1 MVRRVANFNF
11 ENNGPREANFS
22 FTNDPPIKAVFK
34 IAPPTVNYELLINKP
49 KINHVELV
57 GDKSLEDL
65 GIILAIN
72 NLIEEHNTSE
82 TAHEFIRNLIA
93 QEVADR
99 EAADVVINGR
109 IDDEIQAR
117 ISADNVLQEY
127 INAEVEARLAADQIL
142 QTNIDNEA
150 RDREIADNSLHGEIT
165 AESLQR
171 EIQDNLLS
179 GRIDSEA
186 TARENADTNIN
197 SRIDDIDELIPAE
210 ASSSNKLTDTA
221 YVIDLIK
228 MNAASYRGS
237 WATWAAVPTDPNL
250 YPADAQ
256 GDRTPSAN
264 DYMIVTAD
272 ETQDGG
278 TWMYKYTG
286 TWDTEGKSGWRAE
299 YEIEKTPFTPE
310 QQAAID
316 SGITSALVTQIGV
329 NESDIEGINTTLSG
343 FGNIVTHNVAEFA
356 TAAQGAL
363 ADTAVQPEDL
373 GDGTITFIQG
383 DEEKGSITVNQKG
396 DTTIY
401 LDKGGDSLFNIDG
414 GVASSIYI
422 PDIQTID
429 CGGAQ
434 YEP

>member
-1 MVRRVANFNF
+1 MARRAFFQFEDNGPDKANFKF
-11 ENNGPREANFS
+11 
-22 FTNDPPIKAVFK
+22 DKCDKVKAVFK
-34 IAPPTVNYELLINKP
+34 IDPPTVNYELLINKP

-57 GDKSLEDL
+57 GDKSLEEL

-109 IDDEIQAR
+109 IDDEI
-117 ISADNVLQEY
+117 
-127 INAEVEARLAADQIL
+127 
-142 QTNIDNEA
+142 
-150 RDREIADNSLHGEIT
+150 RDREIADNNLHGEIT

-171 EIQDNLLS
+171 EIEDNLLS

-186 TARENADTNIN
+186 TARENADTALGNRIN
-197 SRIDDIDELIPAE
+197 SINDLIPAE
-210 ASSSNKLTDTA
+210 ASSSNKLADKEF
-221 YVIDLIK
+221 VVDNIK
-228 MNAASYRGS
+228 TYAASYRGS
-237 WATWAAVPTDPNL
+237 WPTWADVPTNAED
-250 YPADAQ
+250 YPADTD
-256 GDRTPSAN
+256 GNRTPDAN
-264 DYMIVTAD
+264 DYMIVTED

-278 TWMYKYTG
+278 TWRYIYTG
-286 TWDTEGKSGWRAE
+286 TWSVEGKSGWKAE
-299 YEIEKTPFTPE
+299 YKMQNSPFSPE

-316 SGITSALVTQIGV
+316 SGITSALVIQIGV
-329 NESDIEGINTTLSG
+329 NESDIEDINTTLSG

-356 TAAQGAL
+356 TASQGAL

-396 DTTIY
+396 NTTIY
-401 LDKGGDSLFNIDG
+401 LDKGGDDLFNIDG
-414 GVASSIYI
+414 GKSNSVYI
-422 PDIQTID
+422 PTVQRID
-429 CGGAQ
+429 GGKA
-434 YEP
+434 EG